1 MPNQQ
6 REAVKL
12 MVSIVD
18 RGRGEHVAEVFDKN
32 AIHFNL
38 SLIHISGRTRNEI
51 IALCL
56 EFALERLV
64 INGRVEEA

>member
-1 MPNQQ
+1 MKEENLVISPKRYKGDTYVVSARLPQD
-6 REAVKL
+6 
-12 MVSIVD
+12 MVATLD
-18 RGRGEHVAEVFDKN
+18 RASKET
-32 AIHFNL
+32 
-38 SLIHISGRTRNEI
+38 GRTRNEI